1 MTILQQIADLGQ
13 RVVDFGTAMKSA
25 TTRKRQSA
33 SLADDTVLVGGMD
46 KTQLAAAVAKTGSD
60 HIAAHGN
67 PHGDTPASLGIY
79 GAAELATLTAGLVP
93 SGVLPISRFGTLDYL
108 PAGVAGGFE
117 GGTTI
122 NSIVQAAMIVEND
135 GTLTYLRNGTDGA
148 SHGVYYAYMRNAGI
162 GGLVQPSRTTRRYRP
177 SFVPAGQEIA
187 YICGGS
193 DSALMGKFM
202 DANQVEQPELF
213 IALTG
218 NTLDDSKHVGCKLQV
233 STLTTRGT
241 WAYGR
246 AILVGTTVYIF
257 IPVGRAGGT
266 VGFEVWTVPKAS
278 IVAGATVIPTQVT
291 GISTDGYSGTRSA
304 SLIQVADMSISY
316 NAADKPLVL
325 ADAGVTANVFHY
337 FDQQLFVE
345 ANAAGVMRIKALSSS
360 YMSAVSI
367 SGRGYISFSLTYNP
381 ATKKA
386 IVDGD
391 TLTQTRYINRGTYIQ
406 AVGPIYADD
415 AGSVTDGAFAY
426 GNMTVSSCL
435 SSAGKQYQIIQAQGV
450 DNVYYSR
457 CSFDP
462 ALSKFEALRRGV
474 TFTNLEG
481 FMISPSFGSAIAS
494 ALDGATALSD
504 TRLTVYSTGR
514 NKAGVTTESLAYT
527 DLQGSVDGYTHKSL
541 YNGTYLGYKPSANR
555 GFIADLG
562 IDANNHA
569 GKVVEVNG
577 AIMHVSGTHFNQL
590 LLLAGPANI
599 LPDMTSNG
607 AVSVSQT
614 VINAIAADMK
624 TKVQAST
631 GLTVSKIVV
640 ELIVPQLNMPPF
652 AVATTLTSN
661 GQFHVSLAPVTIT
674 GGSKSSAITAVTVA
688 PLARI
693 ERALNDGY
701 VGQDLVSLYY
711 WLLTMGSVNI
721 YETSTGFLI
730 GMNVPTG
737 LSFVGDTVTPN
748 LHFRYDKATAK
759 FVFNVAMIQGVGHSR
774 YNGYSYY
781 ASTSLGFGMIYSQIG
796 SGGPNDELTKVV
808 FIPMAKT
815 DAAFDSW
822 PGITGDK
829 STWRVL
835 ASQEVAQEWVTYFT
849 EETPLLM
856 NGRYYTL
863 PPATFNLTTVTA
875 DPSNKTFYVYVVV
888 TGTAGATTGEY
899 QLSLTER
906 AESNVQMFV
915 GTIVTGATKIASVNV
930 AKVTRVDLFRLSQSP
945 VGSAIPV
952 STGTPTATSP
962 LTWI

>member
-13 RVVDFGTAMKSA
+13 RVVAFGVAMKAA
-25 TTRKRQSA
+25 TGKKRQQA
-33 SLADDTVLVGGMD
+33 ALADDTVKVGGLT
-46 KTQLAAAVAKTGSD
+46 KTQLSTAIAQLGSD
-60 HIAAHGN
+60 HIAATGN

-79 GAAELATLTAGLVP
+79 GAAEMSALTAGLVP

-122 NSIVQAAMIVEND
+122 NTVVQAAMIVEND

-162 GGLVQPSRTTRRYRP
+162 GALAQPSRTTRRYRP
-177 SFVPAGQEIA
+177 GFVPAGQDVA
-187 YICGGS
+187 YICCAS
-193 DSALMGKFM
+193 DSALMGKLM
-202 DANQVEQPELF
+202 DANQVEQANFF

-218 NTLDDSKHVGCKLQV
+218 NTLDDSKHVGCTLQV
-233 STLTTRGT
+233 NGLTTRGSWT
-241 WAYGR
+241 NGR
-246 AILVGTTVYIF
+246 AILVGTVVYIF
-257 IPVGRAGGT
+257 IPVGRGGGT

-278 IVAGATVIPTQVT
+278 IVPGSSVVPTQVT

-304 SLIQVADMSISY
+304 ALIQVADVLISF

-325 ADAGVTANVFHY
+325 SDANVFANVFHY

-345 ANAAGVMRIKALSSS
+345 ANAAGVMRIKAVSSS
-360 YMSAVSI
+360 YMALGAA
-367 SGRGYISFSLTYNP
+367 SGRGYVSFSLTYDP

-391 TLTQTRYINRGTYIQ
+391 KATQTRFINRGSFIE
-406 AVGPIYADD
+406 AAGPIYAGDGV
-415 AGSVTDGAFAY
+415 ADGAYTY
-426 GNMTVSSCL
+426 GNLTVSSCL
-435 SSAGKQYQIIQAQGV
+435 SAAGKQYQVIQQQGV
-450 DNVYYSR
+450 DTLYYSR

-462 ALSKFEALRRGV
+462 ALSKFDALRRGV
-474 TFTNLEG
+474 AFSNLEG
-481 FMISPSFGSAIAS
+481 FLISPSFGSAIAS
-494 ALDGATALSD
+494 GLDGAAALSD

-514 NKAGVTTESLAYT
+514 NAAGVTTESLAFT

-541 YNGTYLGYKPSANR
+541 YNGSYLGYKPSAVR
-555 GFIADLG
+555 GFVADQG
-562 IDANNHA
+562 IDANAHA

-577 AIMHVSGTHFNQL
+577 ATMHVSGTHFNQNV
-590 LLLAGPANI
+590 LLAGPANI
-599 LPDMTSNG
+599 LPDMTYNG
-607 AVSVSQT
+607 SVSVSAA
-614 VINAIAADMK
+614 VFNAIAADMK
-624 TKVQAST
+624 AKVQTAL
-631 GLTVSKIVV
+631 GLTVTKIVIEFV
-640 ELIVPQLNMPPF
+640 VPQLNMPPF

-661 GQFHVSLAPVTIT
+661 GQFHISLAPVTIT
-674 GGSKSSAITAVTVA
+674 GGTKSSAITAVTVA
-688 PLARI
+688 PLARV
-693 ERALNDGY
+693 ERALTDSTP
-701 VGQDLVSLYY
+701 GQDLVSLYY
-711 WLLTMGSVNI
+711 WMLTLGAVNI
-721 YETSTGFLI
+721 YETATGFLI

-759 FVFNVAMIQGVGHSR
+759 FVFNVPMVQGVGHSR
-774 YNGYSYY
+774 YNGQAYY
-781 ASTSLGFGMIYSQIG
+781 ASTSLGFGMVYSSIG
-796 SGGPNDELTKVV
+796 AGGPNDELTKIV
-808 FIPMAKT
+808 FIPIGKT
-815 DAAFDSW
+815 EAAFDSW

-835 ASQEVAQEWVTYFT
+835 ASQEVAQEWVAYFT

-856 NGRYYTL
+856 GGRYYTL
-863 PPATFNLTTVTA
+863 PPATFNLTTLTA

-888 TGTAGATTGEY
+888 TGEGGATTGQY
-899 QLSLTER
+899 KLSLTEL
-906 AESNVQMFV
+906 AESHLQMFV

-930 AKVTRVDLFRLSQSP
+930 TKVTRVDIFRLSQSP

-952 STGTPTATSP
+952 STGSPTNASP